1 MAGERRDLE
10 IPRGV
15 GSGNASRAHERLDRF
30 VAEAL
35 GVSRARARRL
45 LESGAVLVNDRVV
58 GRNAKSRPVT
68 PRDRIQLR
76 DREAPCDPQPRPE
89 PEFPLNVLARGA
101 GWVALDK
108 AAGCPVH
115 PYRADDAGTA
125 LGALLAREPQ
135 LLGVGEGG
143 LRSGVVH
150 RLDVETSGVL
160 LFALDPETWRVA
172 RRAFETGAAKKR
184 YRALVAGRLEGE
196 GDLTLDLY
204 VAQHRPARVR
214 VAAPGFPKRSWRTGL
229 RWRAVESFA
238 DATLVE
244 VAPRTGFLHQIRVSM
259 AELGHPV
266 LGDQRYGGGP
276 STGRHY
282 LHAASL
288 EIAALGGMRA
298 QSPDP
303 ADFCAV
309 LAALRG
315 GGRYSEP

>member
-1 MAGERRDLE
+1 MAGELRDLE
-10 IPRGV
+10 IPRGKE
-15 GSGNASRAHERLDRF
+15 SAEAPRARERLDRF

-35 GVSRARARRL
+35 GASRAEARRL
-45 LESGAVLVNDRVV
+45 LESGAVLVNGRAV
-58 GRNAKSRPVT
+58 GRNAKSRPVAT
-68 PRDRIQLR
+68 RDRVQLR
-76 DREAPCDPQPRPE
+76 AQETPGDSQPRAE
-89 PEFPLNVLARGA
+89 PDLPLTVLARGA

-108 AAGCPVH
+108 PAGCPVH
-115 PYRADDAGTA
+115 PYRADEAGTV

-160 LFALDPETWRVA
+160 LFALDADTWSAA

-214 VAAPGFPKRSWRTGL
+214 VAEPGFPKRSWRTAL
-229 RWRAVESFA
+229 HWRAVETFV

-244 VAPRTGFLHQIRVSM
+244 VAPRTGFLHQIRVSL

-266 LGDQRYGGGP
+266 LGDQRYGAGP

-303 ADFCAV
+303 ADFCAA
-309 LAALRG
+309 LAALRS